1 MSYIKD
7 LTQKLAQPVPYKW
20 RVQGANRDKTKVQLT
35 AYIDARQVMDILDEH
50 CDHGWS
56 SKFSDH
62 SGGLFCTITIEGPD
76 GMMWSRT
83 DAGNRVEAKT
93 DDQMYEQGY
102 KAAASDAFKRA
113 AVQFGIGRFLYDVEK
128 VWLPCNEKRQPLNE
142 RGEVIW
148 DLTKYMNEEY
158 KKAKKSS
165 PPVTPTVTP
174 TSSPTSTNPA
184 ADNPPEAGRSGPKK
198 KMTDKVLSDMLGF
211 IKEGKADVVKAKM
224 PEYDMTLAQKTV
236 LERAMK

>member
-20 RVQGANRDKTKVQLT
+20 RVQGANKDRTKVQLT

-50 CDHGWS
+50 CEYGWS
-56 SKFSDH
+56 SKFEEH
-62 SGGLFCTITIEGPD
+62 GGGLFCTITIFGPD
-76 GMMWSRT
+76 GQSWSRT
-83 DAGNRVEAKT
+83 DAGNRVE
-93 DDQMYEQGY
+93 DNSEDQMYEQGY

-113 AVQFGIGRFLYDVEK
+113 SVQFSISRFLYDIEK

-158 KKAKKSS
+158 KKTKKSS
-165 PPVTPTVTP
+165 PTVTP
-174 TSSPTSTNPA
+174 TSSPTPPA
-184 ADNPPEAGRSGPKK
+184 ETKQEAASSGAKK
-198 KMTDKVLSDMLGF
+198 KMTDKILSDMLGF